1 MKRHN
6 GKKMMRRHGLNR
18 RGWTGLGEPHFTSGP
33 ARRTRPADM
42 GFTLLETVIAVT
54 LVAMMAVGLWSVF
67 RISLASWKRGTESI
81 DANQRHRSMVDLVK
95 KQMASIYGV
104 LAPLDPQTGGVIY
117 PLFAG
122 TESSVQF
129 ISLNSL
135 RFYENAGLTSASYDV
150 ERDLAGAFNLVQREQ
165 QFLGTDPGRESFFD
179 RNTLEPLP
187 VFQDLTSF
195 KFEYFDPGTADRPAR
210 WVSSWDAREARQ
222 MPAAISMTM
231 VSQDANG
238 ETISR
243 HLVVPI
249 LARPNDPRPNF
260 VNPFDSRPRRF
271 AEVQ

>member
-1 MKRHN
+1 M
-6 GKKMMRRHGLNR
+6 
-18 RGWTGLGEPHFTSGP
+18 SGS
-33 ARRTRPADM
+33 AGQSRLADG

-81 DANQRHRSMVDLVK
+81 DANQRHRSMVDLMK

-104 LAPLDPQTGGVIY
+104 MAPVDLQAGGIIY

-122 TESSVQF
+122 SESSVQF
-129 ISLNSL
+129 ISLSSL
-135 RFYENAGLTSASYDV
+135 RFYESAGLTTVSYDV

-179 RNTLEPLP
+179 RNTVEALP
-187 VFQDLTSF
+187 VFQNLTSF
-195 KFEYFDPGTADRPAR
+195 KFEYFDPGSADMPAR
-210 WVSSWDAREARQ
+210 WISSWDAKETRQ

-249 LARPNDPRPNF
+249 MARPNDPRMNF

-271 AEVQ
+271 REAQ

>member
-1 MKRHN
+1 
-6 GKKMMRRHGLNR
+6 MRGHGLHR
-18 RGWTGLGEPHFTSGP
+18 CEWTQLGESGFVSGSE
-33 ARRTRPADM
+33 RVTRSVEM

-81 DANQRHRSMVDLVK
+81 DANQRHRSMVDLMK

-135 RFYENAGLTSASYDV
+135 RFYENAGLTTVSYDV
-150 ERDLAGAFNLVQREQ
+150 ERDLTGAFNLVQREQ

-179 RNTLEPLP
+179 RNTVEALP
-187 VFQDLTSF
+187 VFQNLTSF
-195 KFEYFDPGTADRPAR
+195 RFEYFDSGTADRPAR
-210 WVSSWDAREARQ
+210 WVSGWDARETRQ

-243 HLVVPI
+243 HLVIPI
-249 LARPNDPRPNF
+249 MARPNDPRMNF

-271 AEVQ
+271 TEAQ